1 MSSSA
6 TRRTARMQ
14 VRRLFLATALA
25 MSLVVGVASVTAAGT
40 LRPCLS
46 GAALPGVFGALFG
59 SALDASSQAHD
70 SQPLGAT
77 TISGFAQIHSD
88 PTAGDCE

>member
-1 MSSSA
+1 MSSSVP
-6 TRRTARMQ
+6 RRTAHTK

-25 MSLVVGVASVTAAGT
+25 LTLVGSVVSVTAAGT
-40 LRPCLS
+40 LQPCLS

-77 TISGFAQIHSD
+77 TISGFAQVHSD

>member
-6 TRRTARMQ
+6 YRRTAGFE
-14 VRRLFLATALA
+14 VRRFLLATMLALA
-25 MSLVVGVASVTAAGT
+25 LVGGAVSVAAAGT
-40 LRPCLS
+40 LQPCLS

-59 SALDASSQAHD
+59 SALDASSQARD

-88 PTAGDCE
+88 PDAGDCE

>member
-1 MSSSA
+1 
-6 TRRTARMQ
+6 MQ
-14 VRRLFLATALA
+14 VRRLFLATLLALT
-25 MSLVVGVASVTAAGT
+25 LVGTAVSVAAAGT
-40 LRPCLS
+40 LQPCLS

-70 SQPLGAT
+70 NQPLGG
-77 TISGFAQIHSD
+77 TISGFAQVHSD